1 MCSTAAG
8 RGGIDAIDAEGDV
21 LAVNEIVSPGSSPRW
36 RSARARRYGRRMR
49 GRAGIASVVVA
60 LAAAGCGGGG
70 PPAPVHPRAPR
81 GTRAARPF
89 ALDRGRGHASRD
101 VAVPILMYH
110 VIGDPPAGAAYRG
123 LWVSWRRFVG
133 QMLALRG
140 AGFHAVTLG
149 AVLRAW
155 RGGPLLPRR
164 PVVLSFDDGYA
175 CQERRAGATLRALR
189 WPGVLNLEVH
199 NVGLAGGL
207 TRRQVRALL
216 RHGWELAAHTLTHPD
231 LTTVGAAQLR
241 HEVAG
246 SRRWLRR
253 TFGVPVDVFAYP
265 AGRYDAR
272 AEAAARAAGFRGAT
286 TTDAGVAR
294 RGGDPYALPRLRVT
308 PELTAPALLALVR
321 ATSARPS

>member
-1 MCSTAAG
+1 MSSTAASL
-8 RGGIDAIDAEGDV
+8 GGIDAIDTEGDV

-49 GRAGIASVVVA
+49 GRAGLAGVVVA

-70 PPAPVHPRAPR
+70 PPAPTHPRAPR
-81 GTRAARPF
+81 PTRAARPF
-89 ALDRGRGHASRD
+89 ALDRGRGHAS
-101 VAVPILMYH
+101 
-110 VIGDPPAGAAYRG
+110 
-123 LWVSWRRFVG
+123 
-133 QMLALRG
+133 
-140 AGFHAVTLG
+140 
-149 AVLRAW
+149 
-155 RGGPLLPRR
+155 
-164 PVVLSFDDGYA
+164 
-175 CQERRAGATLRALR
+175 
-189 WPGVLNLEVH
+189 VLNLEVH

-207 TRRQVRALL
+207 ARREVRALL
-216 RHGWELAAHTLTHPD
+216 RYGWELAAHTLTHAD
-231 LTTVGAAQLR
+231 LTTVGAARLR

-253 TFGVPVDVFAYP
+253 AFGVPVDVFAYP

-308 PELTAPALLALVR
+308 PQLTAPALLALVR